1 MTRSGCASAIL
12 PRGRSPLISGYV
24 VIGHTNSVNSV
35 ARSIRPLLYARGWRR
50 PATPS
55 ATPPQRGRRMPGL
68 ELVLKADAPSK
79 RCLPGIAGTGI
90 TARPVE
96 GSPPTG
102 ATDAGGR
109 PQFDLAAGERQRDKS
124 HRVTLFHPH
133 KNAALTLRT
142 RTRDDVTHIGRCR
155 HGFTGHFENYVA
167 SREPVVG
174 SNAV

>member
-79 RCLPGIAGTGI
+79 RCLRELPGRALPPAPLRAAHRRG
-90 TARPVE
+90 RRMPV
-96 GSPPTG
+96 GVPK
-102 ATDAGGR
+102 
-109 PQFDLAAGERQRDKS
+109 FDLAAGERQRDKS

-142 RTRDDVTHIGRCR
+142 RTSDDVTHIGRCR